1 MDGGRKTSA
10 PASGTLPISGWHLD
24 KRVPLA
30 MIFAIVIQTIG
41 LVVFV
46 ARLETRVSHLEAN
59 DARAASMDLSGR
71 IIRVETQLT
80 GLNETTVRIERKV
93 DSLIDRVP
101 R

>member
-1 MDGGRKTSA
+1 MASSKADGTPPG
-10 PASGTLPISGWHLD
+10 SGWHLD

-30 MIFAIVIQTIG
+30 MIFAIIVQTIG

-46 ARLETRVSHLEAN
+46 ARLETRVAHLEAN
-59 DARAASMDLSGR
+59 DARTTSLDLSGR
-71 IIRVETQLT
+71 IIRVETQLA

>member
-1 MDGGRKTSA
+1 MTG
-10 PASGTLPISGWHLD
+10 ASRPKERTDAINGWHLD

-41 LVVFV
+41 IVAFV
-46 ARLETRVSHLEAN
+46 AQLENRVSHLEEN

-71 IIRVETQLT
+71 IIRVETQLH
-80 GLNETTVRIERKV
+80 GLNETTDRIERKV
-93 DSLIDRVP
+93 DSLIDRAG